1 MNCAW
6 LFLSSLLYL
15 AVVEYREVNGLALDD
30 LDFVRSA
37 IDSVAKSITSKPVTT
52 VSGKRPKIIKTTHG
66 HTGFKGRVASKRVSS
81 KRFRMKSRVSS
92 KRSRMKSRVSSK
104 RFRMKSRVSSKRLKM
119 KSRVSSKRFRMKS
132 RKLPTKVNTMKVAT
146 SKPRNL
152 NKYNEAKHQVERAMA
167 QAELSRQTAKLSDLK
182 KDIINAVN
190 RGNVR

>member
-1 MNCAW
+1 MRNKRNINMNSAW

-30 LDFVRSA
+30 LDFARSA
-37 IDSVAKSITSKPVTT
+37 IDSVVKSITSKPVTT

-66 HTGFKGRVASKRVSS
+66 HTGFKGWVASKRVSS
-81 KRFRMKSRVSS
+81 KRFR
-92 KRSRMKSRVSSK
+92 
-104 RFRMKSRVSSKRLKM
+104 L
-119 KSRVSSKRFRMKS
+119 KS
-132 RKLPTKVNTMKVAT
+132 RKLPTKITTKKVAT

-152 NKYNEAKHQVERAMA
+152 NKYNEAKDQVERAMA
-167 QAELSRQTAKLSDLK
+167 QAELSQKTAKLSDLK